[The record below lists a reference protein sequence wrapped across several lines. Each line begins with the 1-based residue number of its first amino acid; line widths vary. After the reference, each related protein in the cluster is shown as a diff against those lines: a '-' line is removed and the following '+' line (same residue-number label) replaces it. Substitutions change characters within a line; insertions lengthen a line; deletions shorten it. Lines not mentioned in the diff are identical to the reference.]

1 MLNRIFITFFILTGA
16 VFFEQASSRMML
28 PIEIPEFDDPVPTEV
43 RAKHAARPARNTSIP
58 TEYALEKYPFSKNYK
73 EAYRYRTNV
82 PNARIVDFINNME
95 NETLRI
101 NNPAKYLETLC
112 RLIQSSTRDPFE
124 KVKMVYDATALLLD
138 YDTEAVK
145 LPFIPVQTW
154 EQILVSR
161 KTVCEGY
168 ADFFKK
174 LCDMLNI
181 PCEKVPGFAQ
191 GGLLPL
197 TPNKDLTA
205 NHAWNIVQIN
215 NFWYNIDCTWGSSS
229 ADVLTQT
236 QKKKYSTDWLF
247 LNGDYFRYTHFP
259 SDSNF
264 QLASPK
270 INEEQF
276 KTLPRLEP
284 SFFDRLKLLTP
295 LKSVNDIESTFKIKL
310 QKKDDTKIQIL
321 FYDYNSGYAVQNKT
335 LQNQKDDTLSVT
347 FNAPQAGTYLGTV
360 MYNTEGNAYR
370 GCAFFFVQAKNSNNI
385 QYPVPLKSSAKDVE
399 IISPLVAL
407 KADSSYD
414 FKVKVSNKKYLIISC
429 NGKITRMKSEGN
441 GTFTQRFTIPYDA
454 KSITISASD
463 TEYGQY
469 EGIVKYFIE
478 N

>member
-1 MLNRIFITFFILTGA
+1 MHNRFIRTFF
-16 VFFEQASSRMML
+16 VFTEFFLFAHASARML
-28 PIEIPEFDDPVPTEV
+28 APFEIPEFDDPMPTEV
-43 RAKHAARPARNTSIP
+43 HANRTARHSRSTAAP
-58 TEYALEKYPFSKNYK
+58 TEYALEKYPFSKDYK
-73 EAYRYRTNV
+73 DAYRYRTNV
-82 PNARIVDFINNME
+82 PNARIVEFINNVE
-95 NETLRI
+95 NDALRI
-101 NNPAKYLETLC
+101 NNPARYLDALC
-112 RLIQSSTRDPFE
+112 RLIKSSTRDPFE

-138 YDTEAVK
+138 YDTEALK

-174 LCDMLNI
+174 ICDMLNI

-197 TPNKDLTA
+197 TPTKDLTA

-259 SDSNF
+259 SDSSF

-270 INEEQF
+270 ISEEKF

-284 SFFDRLKLLTP
+284 SFFDRLKLITP

-360 MYNTEGNAYR
+360 MYNLEGNAYR
-370 GCAFFFVQAKNSNNI
+370 GCAYFFVQAKNSNNI

-441 GTFTQRFTIPYDA
+441 GTFTQRFTIPNDA

-469 EGIVKYFIE
+469 EGLVKYFIE

>member
-1 MLNRIFITFFILTGA
+1 MHNRFIRTFFVLTE
-16 VFFEQASSRMML
+16 FFFFAQASARML
-28 PIEIPEFDDPVPTEV
+28 APFEIPEFDDPVPTEV
-43 RAKHAARPARNTSIP
+43 RTTRSSP
-58 TEYALEKYPFSKNYK
+58 TPTKYALEKYPFSSDYK

-82 PNARIVDFINNME
+82 PNARIVSFINNVE

-101 NNPAKYLETLC
+101 NSPEKYLKALC
-112 RLIQSSTRDPFE
+112 QMINFSTKNPFE
-124 KVKMVYDATALLLD
+124 KVKMVYDATTLLLD

-174 LCDMLNI
+174 ICDMLNI

-215 NFWYNIDCTWGSSS
+215 NIWYNIDCTWGSSS

-284 SFFDRLKLLTP
+284 SFFDKLKLITP

-310 QKKDDTKIQIL
+310 QKKDDTKIQVL

-347 FNAPQAGTYLGTV
+347 FNAPQAGTYLGSV
-360 MYNTEGNAYR
+360 MYNLEGNAYR
-370 GCAFFFVQAKNSNNI
+370 GCAYFFVQAKEASNI
-385 QYPVPLKSSAKDVE
+385 QYPVKSSAKDVE

-407 KADSSYD
+407 QADSTYD
-414 FKVKVSNKKYLIISC
+414 FKVKVSNKKYLILSC

-441 GTFTQRFTIPYDA
+441 GTFTQRLTIPRNTQ
-454 KSITISASD
+454 SVTISASD

-469 EGIVKYFIE
+469 EGIAKYFIE